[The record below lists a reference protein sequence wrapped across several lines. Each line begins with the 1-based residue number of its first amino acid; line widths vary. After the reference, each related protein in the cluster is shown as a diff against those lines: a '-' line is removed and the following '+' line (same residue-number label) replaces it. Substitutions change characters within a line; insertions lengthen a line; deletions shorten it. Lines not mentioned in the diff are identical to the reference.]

1 MRPRTS
7 CRAFTCQ
14 NGAPFGNPSSGSR
27 RGMLGSAEWDRQG
40 MTLLERIGAV
50 EDASLRS
57 LRLFQLV
64 PLRYAG
70 SIGAVCAAVCAV
82 ASNSTIR
89 RVASSVATFLFSVLS
104 TVTPVVLCSVAAG
117 ACLVHWPRWNG
128 GPRIGLPRNFAQEY
142 NRQVQSSFRWLHGFQ
157 TEDDQLAEAIA
168 RSLVEQ

>member
-27 RGMLGSAEWDRQG
+27 RGRLGSAEWDGQG

-50 EDASLRS
+50 EDASLRN

-64 PLRYAG
+64 PLRYAA
-70 SIGAVCAAVCAV
+70 SIGAVCTL

-89 RVASSVATFLFSVLS
+89 RIASSVATFLFSFLS

-142 NRQVQSSFRWLHGFQ
+142 NRQVQSLFRWLHGFQ